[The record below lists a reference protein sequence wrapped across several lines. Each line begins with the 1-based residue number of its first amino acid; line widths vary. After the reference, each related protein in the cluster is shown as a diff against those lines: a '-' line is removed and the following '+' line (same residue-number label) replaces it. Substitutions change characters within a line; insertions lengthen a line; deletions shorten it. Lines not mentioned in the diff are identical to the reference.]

1 MKELFGKIIV
11 GYRYGE
17 APEGERSMNY
27 ATGRKE
33 CGVSMAQVGY
43 LPEYRSF
50 AIDDAMSSRKK
61 YYYIGEIAGE
71 GGDDELCLINLKRL
85 SYKDYLKAKKETKD
99 VSNEYIKALMQ
110 REINLADRGFVGYS
124 EERAKNKYA
133 KYIK

>member
-1 MKELFGKIIV
+1 
-11 GYRYGE
+11 
-17 APEGERSMNY
+17 
-27 ATGRKE
+27 
-33 CGVSMAQVGY
+33 MAQVGY

-50 AIDDAMSSRKK
+50 AIDDAMCNRKR

-85 SYKDYLKAKKETKD
+85 SYKEYLKAKKETKD

-110 REINLADRGFVGYS
+110 REINLANKGFIGYS
-124 EERAKNKYA
+124 EERTKHKYE

>member
-1 MKELFGKIIV
+1 MKELIGKTIV

-17 APEGERSMNY
+17 APSDERSMNY
-27 ATGRKE
+27 ATNRKE

-50 AIDDAMSSRKK
+50 AIDDAMSNRKK

-71 GGDDELCLINLKRL
+71 GGDDELCLINIKKL
-85 SYKDYLKAKKETKD
+85 SYKDYLKAKKKTKD
-99 VSNEYIKALMQ
+99 VSNEYVKALMQ
-110 REINLADRGFVGYS
+110 REINLANKGYIGYS
-124 EERAKNKYA
+124 EERARDKYQ